1 MLAVNSLGAGK
12 HSDIVKKTTLGTL
25 PAGPGHTDLL
35 ALVSNNVL
43 VHPTSKQMFVIHD
56 LQPST
61 GYRVRIT
68 AHNAAGSSVNTY
80 SSTTLPS
87 GQMITFTFID
97 KYLFI

>member
-1 MLAVNSLGAGK
+1 MCYIICVLQVMKAIPPLSLMNSEAW
-12 HSDIVKKTTLGTL
+12 I
-25 PAGPGHTDLL
+25 
-35 ALVSNNVL
+35 LVSNNVL

-87 GQMITFTFID
+87 GQMITFID

>member
-1 MLAVNSLGAGK
+1 MCYIICVLQVMKAIPPLSLMNSKAW
-12 HSDIVKKTTLGTL
+12 I
-25 PAGPGHTDLL
+25 
-35 ALVSNNVL
+35 LVSNNVL

-87 GQMITFTFID
+87 GQVITFID